1 MTTEIRT
8 VPVEDMLGWL
18 RSMRTGLLAD
28 PGNIDEP
35 QLDRWRATWEPDR
48 TFGAYAD
55 GRCVGTLRTFGT
67 LLSVPAGPGC
77 TAQLP
82 ADALTQVSVAGTHR
96 RQGLLRGMLTRSLA
110 DARERGEVFSYLRAA
125 EWQIYGRFGY
135 QPASFAA
142 NYRIN
147 TGNPL
152 LTVRPGREPVE
163 IRHAEPADARAEAP
177 QVLDRIRQQ
186 QAGHIERT
194 KRMWDWKFG
203 LHPAPGTREPICV
216 LARTAAGRVD
226 GYALWTP
233 NDGNWFHESD
243 QQAQAAVHEVLA
255 ATEDAERALW
265 NYLIHLDLVRV
276 LTLTEYPVD
285 LPLEWLVSDGRTV
298 RRTWIGDDTWL
309 RILDLPAALRTRR
322 YAVADRLV
330 LQVIDDEGGYAQ
342 GRFLLDAGPEHA
354 ECRPSTE
361 SADLQLSQ
369 RALAGIYLGGST
381 VRAQRLAGLLE
392 EETPGA
398 ADRLQLMFAT
408 ERAPWNASPF

>member
-1 MTTEIRT
+1 
-8 VPVEDMLGWL
+8 MLGWL
-18 RSMRTGLLAD
+18 RAMRTGLLAD
-28 PGNIDEP
+28 PGGIDEP
-35 QLDRWRATWEPDR
+35 QLERWRKIWEPER
-48 TFGAYAD
+48 ILGAYAD
-55 GRCVGTLRTFGT
+55 GRCVGTLRTFGS
-67 LLSVPAGPGC
+67 LLSVPAGPGR

-96 RQGLLRGMLTRSLA
+96 RQGLLRGMLSRSLA
-110 DARERGEVFSYLRAA
+110 NARERDEVVSYLRAA

-142 NYRIN
+142 NYRIA

-152 LTVRPGREPVE
+152 LAVRPGREPVE
-163 IRHAEPADARAEAP
+163 IRQAELAAARAEVP
-177 QVLDRIRQQ
+177 QVLDRLRQQ
-186 QAGHIERT
+186 QAGHLARPEQL
-194 KRMWDWKFG
+194 WDGKFR
-203 LHPAPGTREPICV
+203 LHAPAGVREPICV
-216 LARTAAGRVD
+216 LARNAAGQVD

-233 NDGNWFHESD
+233 NDGNWFHKPD

-265 NYLIHLDLVRV
+265 NYLIHIDLVRL

-285 LPLEWLVSDGRTV
+285 LPLEWLLSDGRAV
-298 RRTWIGDDTWL
+298 RRTWLGDDTWL
-309 RILDLPAALRTRR
+309 RILDLPAALQARR

-330 LQVIDDEGGYAQ
+330 LQVVDAEGGYAQ
-342 GRFLLDAGPEHA
+342 GRFVLDGGPEHA

-361 SADLQLSQ
+361 NADLQLSQ
-369 RALAGIYLGGST
+369 RALAGIYLGGSS
-381 VRAQRLAGLLE
+381 VRNQRLAGLLE

-398 ADRLQLMFAT
+398 AHRLQLMFTT

>member
-1 MTTEIRT
+1 M
-8 VPVEDMLGWL
+8 
-18 RSMRTGLLAD
+18 
-28 PGNIDEP
+28 
-35 QLDRWRATWEPDR
+35 
-48 TFGAYAD
+48 
-55 GRCVGTLRTFGT
+55 
-67 LLSVPAGPGC
+67 LSVPAGPGR
-77 TAQLP
+77 TAELP

-96 RQGLLRGMLTRSLA
+96 RQGLLRGMITRSLA
-110 DARERGEVFSYLRAA
+110 DARERGEVVSYLRAA

-152 LTVRPGREPVE
+152 LTVRPGREPIE
-163 IRHAEPADARAEAP
+163 IRQAELADARGLVP
-177 QVLDRIRQQ
+177 QVLDRLRQQ
-186 QAGHIERT
+186 QAGHIARPEQQWDGTFRLNT
-194 KRMWDWKFG
+194 K
-203 LHPAPGTREPICV
+203 PGREPICV
-216 LARTAAGRVD
+216 LARNAAGRVD

-233 NDGNWFHESD
+233 NDGNWFHEPD
-243 QQAQAAVHEVLA
+243 QQAQAGVHEILA

-265 NYLIHLDLVRV
+265 NYLIRIDLVRV

-285 LPLEWLVSDGRTV
+285 LPLEWLLSDGRAV
-298 RRTWIGDDTWL
+298 RRIWLGDDTWL
-309 RILDLPAALRTRR
+309 RILDLPAALGIRR
-322 YAVADRLV
+322 YPVADRLV
-330 LQVIDDEGGYAQ
+330 LQVIDDDGGYAQ
-342 GRFLLDAGPEHA
+342 GRFVLDGGPDHA

-381 VRAQRLAGLLE
+381 VRAQRLAGLLD

-398 ADRLQLMFAT
+398 ADRLGLMFAT